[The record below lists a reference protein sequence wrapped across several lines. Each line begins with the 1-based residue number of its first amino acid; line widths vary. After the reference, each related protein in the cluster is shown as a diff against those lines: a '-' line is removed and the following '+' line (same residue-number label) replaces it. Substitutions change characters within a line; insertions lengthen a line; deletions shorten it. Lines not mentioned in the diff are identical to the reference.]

1 MLQGV
6 RATLSALE
14 ERLSEPNARGLTA
27 AVIAA
32 IRDGVLVPGDRLPPI
47 RTVATQLALSP
58 TTVSSAWSVLAR
70 SGTIRTEG
78 RRGTTVADTRNSA
91 GALRYHHTVQPHA
104 EFALDLSTG
113 VPDPALLPDLAPTF
127 RALGRSLSTPATYLD
142 DPVLPELAAQFAAD
156 WPYPAEEFTISD
168 GAMDGIDLIA
178 RTLLSFGDRVIVEHP
193 GFPPLLD
200 LLDALGADIVGV
212 PMNEEGL
219 CPDELSAALA
229 TPSVAVIL
237 QPRAQ
242 NPTGI
247 STSPERAAQLAR
259 VLEPHAT
266 LIIEDDSAGAVA
278 TAPAVSLG
286 SWLPHRTLHIRSFSK
301 SYGPD
306 LRLAG
311 VGGPRELIGRLAAR
325 RQLGQGWTSRL
336 LQQILVELLT
346 DQRTIDRIAA
356 ARGEYARRRQS
367 ATAQLA
373 DAGITVSGDDGLNLW
388 IPVADETAAIVRLA
402 SQGIGVAPGS
412 PFAVLPDESGH
423 IRVTIGLVDP
433 DTTSVVEQ
441 LAQAATVTGGW
452 GRAR

>member
-1 MLQGV
+1 M
-6 RATLSALE
+6 SALE
-14 ERLSEPNARGLTA
+14 ERLTEPNARGLTA

-32 IRDGVLVPGDRLPPI
+32 IRDGVLVPGERLPPI

-70 SGTIRTEG
+70 SGTIRTDG

-91 GALRYHHTVQPHA
+91 GALRYQHAVQPRA

-113 VPDPALLPDLAPTF
+113 VPDPALLPDLAPAL
-127 RALGRSLSTPATYLD
+127 RALGRSASTPATYLD
-142 DPVLPELAAQFAAD
+142 DPILPALVEQFAAD
-156 WPYPAEEFTISD
+156 WPYPAEAFTLSD

-178 RTLLSFGDRVIVEHP
+178 RTLLSFGDRVVVEHP

-200 LLDALGADIVGV
+200 LLDALGAELVGV
-212 PMNEEGL
+212 ALDDEGMR
-219 CPDELSAALA
+219 PDDLASALRTHTA
-229 TPSVAVIL
+229 AVFL

-247 STSPERAAQLAR
+247 SISPTRAERLAQILG
-259 VLEPHAT
+259 EHST
-266 LIIEDDSAGAVA
+266 LVVEDDSAGAVA
-278 TAPAVSLG
+278 IAPAVSLG
-286 SWLPHRTLHIRSFSK
+286 SWLPEQTLHLRSFSK
-301 SYGPD
+301 SHGPD

-311 VGGPRELIGRLAAR
+311 ISGPSELIGRLSAR

-336 LQQILVELLT
+336 LQHTLLHLLT
-346 DQRTIDRIAA
+346 DTDAVDRVAV
-356 ARGEYARRRQS
+356 ARNEYARRRAS
-367 ATAQLA
+367 AVRQLEE
-373 DAGITVSGDDGLNLW
+373 AGVPVAGDDGLNLW

-402 SQGIGVAPGS
+402 SQGIGVAPGA
-412 PFAVLPDESGH
+412 PFGVLPDQPGH

-433 DTTSVVEQ
+433 DTTPVVEQ

>member
-1 MLQGV
+1 MLQTV

-14 ERLSEPNARGLTA
+14 ERLIEPNARGLTA

-32 IRDGVLVPGDRLPPI
+32 IRDGVLAPGDRLPPI

-70 SGTIRTEG
+70 SGTIRTDG
-78 RRGTTVADTRNSA
+78 RRGTTVADTRSSA
-91 GALRYHHTVQPHA
+91 GALRYQHAVQPRS
-104 EFALDLSTG
+104 EFRLDLSTG
-113 VPDPALLPDLAPTF
+113 VPDPALLPDLAPALQ
-127 RALGRSLSTPATYLD
+127 ALGRSTSTPATYLD
-142 DPVLPELAAQFAAD
+142 DPILPALVEQFAGD
-156 WPYPAEEFTISD
+156 WPYPAEAFTLSD

-178 RTLLSFGDRVIVEHP
+178 RTLLSFGDRIVVEHP

-200 LLDALGADIVGV
+200 LLDALGIEIVGV
-212 PMNEEGL
+212 PMDDEGL
-219 CPDELSAALA
+219 RPAELAAALDTHTA
-229 TPSVAVIL
+229 AVFL

-247 STSPERAAQLAR
+247 STSAARAEELAQ
-259 VLEPHAT
+259 VLGPHSA
-266 LIIEDDSAGAVA
+266 LVVEDDSAGAVA
-278 TAPAVSLG
+278 ITPAMSLG
-286 SWLPHRTLHIRSFSK
+286 HWLPDRTLHLRSFSK
-301 SYGPD
+301 SHGPD

-311 VGGPRELIGRLAAR
+311 ISGPRELIGRLSAR

-336 LQQILVELLT
+336 LQRTLLHLLT
-346 DQRTIDRIAA
+346 DPDAVGLVA
-356 ARGEYARRRQS
+356 VARHEYARRRAS
-367 ATAQLA
+367 AVRQLEG
-373 DAGITVSGDDGLNLW
+373 AGITVAGDDGLNLW

-402 SQGIGVAPGS
+402 SQGIGVAPGA
-412 PFAVLPDESGH
+412 PFSVLADQPGH

-433 DTTSVVEQ
+433 DTTPVVEQ

>member
-1 MLQGV
+1 MLHSV

-14 ERLSEPNARGLTA
+14 ERLAEPNARGLTA

-32 IRDGVLVPGDRLPPI
+32 IRDGVLTPGDRLPPI

-70 SGTIRTEG
+70 SGTIRTDG

-91 GALRYHHTVQPHA
+91 GALRYQHAVQPRA
-104 EFALDLSTG
+104 EFSLDLSTG
-113 VPDPALLPDLAPTF
+113 VPDPSLLPDLASALQ
-127 RALGRSLSTPATYLD
+127 ALGRSASTPATYLD
-142 DPVLPELAAQFAAD
+142 DPILPALVEQFAAD
-156 WPYPAEEFTISD
+156 WPYAAEAFTLSD

-178 RTLLSFGDRVIVEHP
+178 RTLLSFGDRVVVEHP

-200 LLDALGADIVGV
+200 LLDALGIEIVGV
-212 PMNEEGL
+212 ALDDDGMR
-219 CPDELSAALA
+219 PDDLAAALETHTA
-229 TPSVAVIL
+229 AVFL

-247 STSPERAAQLAR
+247 STSPARAEELTR
-259 VLEPHAT
+259 VLSNHAA
-266 LIIEDDSAGAVA
+266 LVVEDDSAGAVA
-278 TAPAVSLG
+278 ITPAVTLG
-286 SWLPHRTLHIRSFSK
+286 AWLPERTLHLRSYSK
-301 SYGPD
+301 SHGPD
-306 LRLAG
+306 LRLAAIS
-311 VGGPRELIGRLAAR
+311 GPSELIGRLSAR

-336 LQQILVELLT
+336 LQRTLLHLLT
-346 DQRTIDRIAA
+346 DATAVDQVSF
-356 ARGEYARRRQS
+356 ARNEYARRRES
-367 ATAQLA
+367 AVRQLST
-373 DAGITVSGDDGLNLW
+373 AGIAVAGDDGLNLW

-402 SQGIGVAPGS
+402 SQGIGVAPGA
-412 PFAVLPDESGH
+412 PFGVLQDQPGH

-433 DTTSVVEQ
+433 DTTPVVEQ